1 MSPGLENLK
10 QILGDDY
17 FAKRQQSTNSFN
29 RDIRQLSE
37 DYAFG
42 NVWARPGLP
51 RKTRSMLVL
60 AMLTAMGRNEELR
73 MHTVGA
79 LNNGC
84 SVDEIKEVLLQTA
97 IYCGVPAAIE
107 AFKHVEQTLGEIG
120 ALKEARD

>member
-1 MSPGLENLK
+1 MSLGIENLK
-10 QILGDDY
+10 QILGDEY

-29 RDIRQLSE
+29 RDLRSLSE
-37 DYAFG
+37 EYAFG

-60 AMLTAMGRNEELR
+60 AMLTALGRNDEIRL
-73 MHTVGA
+73 HTVGA

-97 IYCGVPAAIE
+97 IYCGVPAAVE
-107 AFKHVEQTLGEIG
+107 AFKHAEQTLHEVG
-120 ALKEARD
+120 ALNDGRD

>member
-29 RDIRQLSE
+29 RDIRELSE

-60 AMLTAMGRNEELR
+60 AMLTAMGRNDELR

-84 SVDEIKEVLLQTA
+84 SVDDIKEVLLQTA
-97 IYCGVPAAIE
+97 IYCGVPAAVE
-107 AFKHVEQTLGEIG
+107 AFKHVEQALREVG
-120 ALKEARD
+120 ALQDARD